1 LLDFFVDFSVLG
13 GASTARARVVRR
25 DAALRA
31 ARWILGRTGAPLI
44 AEDIDETA
52 EDILGGGSA
61 VPNAPPIPRRTL
73 SATTDQAR
81 EKVKPA
87 PRKIVTRTHLGRV
100 KWVGPKSRNNSR
112 PFGL

>member
-1 LLDFFVDFSVLG
+1 MLDCFVDFSVFG

-52 EDILGGGSA
+52 EDILGGGTRGAQCAS
-61 VPNAPPIPRRTL
+61 NSHEPPCQQRRI
-73 SATTDQAR
+73 
-81 EKVKPA
+81 KPA
-87 PRKIVTRTHLGRV
+87 KR
-100 KWVGPKSRNNSR
+100 
-112 PFGL
+112 

>member
-1 LLDFFVDFSVLG
+1 LLDFFVDFSVFG
-13 GASTARARVVRR
+13 GASTARALVVRR

-61 VPNAPPIPRRTL
+61 VPNAPPINTNL
-73 SATTDQAR
+73 VSIDGST
-81 EKVKPA
+81 
-87 PRKIVTRTHLGRV
+87 PRKGKTCTAKNRDSDASRPCKMGR
-100 KWVGPKSRNNSR
+100 PKSRNNSR